1 MIGCPRFLSH
11 VFTFRTLQLFP
22 TTLSLA
28 ERRLTITGRV
38 SGWFFAGTSAGGMT
52 LPWLIGQLFEPIGP
66 QVMMFAILVDLIVAV
81 SIFAVLIL
89 QSARPVMNGR

>member
-11 VFTFRTLQLFP
+11 VFTFCTLQLFP

-38 SGWFFAGTSAGGMT
+38 SGWFFAGASAGGMT

-66 QVMMFAILVDLIVAV
+66 RVMVFAIMVDLIVAMG
-81 SIFAVLIL
+81 IFAVLIL
-89 QSARPVMNGR
+89 HSTRPVINGG